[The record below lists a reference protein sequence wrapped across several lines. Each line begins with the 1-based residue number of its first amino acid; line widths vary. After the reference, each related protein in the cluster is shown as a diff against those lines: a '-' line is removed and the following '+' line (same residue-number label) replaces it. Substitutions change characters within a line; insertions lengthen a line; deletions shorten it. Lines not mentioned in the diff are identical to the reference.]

1 MRGLTLLLPTLD
13 EAEALSSV
21 IGRIPRDD
29 LESAGYRL
37 RVVVVDGGST
47 DGTKQIAQSLDC
59 EIIQQAGGR
68 GKGNGLREA
77 FQHFMQ
83 TEDELLVLMDA
94 DGTYR
99 PEEIVDFLEHLGP
112 PNVEIVIGS
121 RMKGVIGPG
130 AMTRRNYVGNQIL
143 TWLAVV
149 LYSRYVSDLCT
160 GYWAFKRSAI
170 EKMRLNS
177 TGFEIEAEMYTS
189 AVHEKINMTEIP
201 IHYDPR
207 IGQSKLGSIR
217 DGIRIAMKLLKR
229 RLIRQPRS

>member
-13 EAEALSSV
+13 EAEALAGV
-21 IGRIPRDD
+21 IGRIPRDAI
-29 LESAGYRL
+29 ENGGYIL

-47 DGTKQIAQSLDC
+47 DGTEEIAESLDC
-59 EIIQQAGGR
+59 ELIQQVGGR

-77 FQHFMQ
+77 FHSFMH
-83 TEDELLVLMDA
+83 TDDEFLVLMDA

-99 PEEIVDFLEHLGP
+99 PEEIVDLLEHLESS
-112 PNVEIVIGS
+112 NVEIVIGS
-121 RMKGVIGPG
+121 RMKGTISSG
-130 AMTRRNYVGNQIL
+130 AMTRRNYIGNRIL

-149 LYSRYVSDLCT
+149 LYSRYVSDLYT
-160 GYWAFKRSAI
+160 GFWAFKRSAI
-170 EKMRLNS
+170 KKMQLNS

-189 AVHEKINMTEIP
+189 AVHERIQIAEVP
-201 IHYDPR
+201 IHYDSR

-229 RLIRQPRS
+229 RFIHHPRS

>member
-13 EAEALSSV
+13 EAQALSGV
-21 IGRIPRDD
+21 IGRIPRNAI
-29 LESAGYRL
+29 ESSGYLL
-37 RVVVVDGGST
+37 RVVVIDGGST
-47 DGTKQIAQSLDC
+47 DGTKEIAQSLDC
-59 EIIQQAGGR
+59 ETIEQVSGR

-77 FQHFMQ
+77 FHRFIQ
-83 TEDELLVLMDA
+83 TEDEFLVLMDA

-99 PEEIVDFLEHLGP
+99 PEEIVDLLERLTS

-121 RMKGVIGPG
+121 RMKGTISRG
-130 AMTRRNYVGNQIL
+130 AMTRRNYVGNRIL

-160 GYWAFKRSAI
+160 GFWAFKRSAI
-170 EKMRLNS
+170 EKMKLNS

-189 AVHEKINMTEIP
+189 AVHEKIKMAEVP
-201 IHYDPR
+201 IHYDSR

-229 RLIRQPRS
+229 RFVHHPRS

>member
-13 EAEALSSV
+13 EAEALASV
-21 IGRIPRDD
+21 IGRIPRDA
-29 LESAGYRL
+29 LESAGYQL
-37 RVVVVDGGST
+37 RVVVIDGGST

-59 EIIQQAGGR
+59 ETIQQAGGR

-77 FQHFMQ
+77 FQHFIQ
-83 TEDELLVLMDA
+83 TDDELLVLMDA

-99 PEEIVDFLEHLGP
+99 PEEIVDLLEHLMSSDA
-112 PNVEIVIGS
+112 EIVIGS
-121 RMKGVIGPG
+121 RMKGTIEPG
-130 AMTRRNYVGNQIL
+130 AMTRRNYVGNRIL

-160 GYWAFKRSAI
+160 GYWAFKRAAI

-189 AVHEKINMTEIP
+189 AVHERINMTEIP
-201 IHYDPR
+201 IHYDSR

>member
-1 MRGLTLLLPTLD
+1 MIGLTLLLPTLD
-13 EAEALSSV
+13 EAEALGSV
-21 IGRIPRDD
+21 IGRIPRDAI
-29 LESAGYRL
+29 EEGGYQL
-37 RVVVVDGGST
+37 RVVVIDGGSR
-47 DGTKQIAQSLDC
+47 DGTEKIAQSLDC
-59 EIIQQAGGR
+59 ETIRQVGGR

-99 PEEIVDFLEHLGP
+99 PEEIVDLLEHLKSFD
-112 PNVEIVIGS
+112 VEIVIGS
-121 RMKGVIGPG
+121 RMKGTIGPG
-130 AMTRRNYVGNQIL
+130 AMTRRNYVGNRIL

-160 GYWAFKRSAI
+160 GFWAFKRSAI
-170 EKMRLNS
+170 EKMQLNS

-189 AVHEKINMTEIP
+189 AVHERIPMTEIP

-217 DGIRIAMKLLKR
+217 DGIRIATKLIKR
-229 RLIRQPRS
+229 RFIRQPRS

>member
-13 EAEALSSV
+13 EAAALANV
-21 IGRIPRDD
+21 IGRIPRDAI
-29 LESAGYRL
+29 ENNGYQL

-47 DGTKQIAQSLDC
+47 DGTEQIAQSLDC
-59 EIIQQAGGR
+59 EIIRQVSGR

-77 FQHFMQ
+77 FHRFIQ
-83 TEDELLVLMDA
+83 TEDDLLVLMDA

-99 PEEIVDFLEHLGP
+99 PEEIVNLLEHLESS
-112 PNVEIVIGS
+112 NVEIVIGS
-121 RMKGVIGPG
+121 RMKGIISPG
-130 AMTRRNYVGNQIL
+130 AMTRRNYIGNRIL

-160 GYWAFKRSAI
+160 GFWAFERSAI

-189 AVHEKINMTEIP
+189 AIHERIQMGEIP

-207 IGQSKLGSIR
+207 IGRSKLGSIR

-229 RLIRQPRS
+229 RFVHHPRS